1 MPSPIEGNEGP
12 RTGGDA
18 RKNPAAKRARGEK
31 GGTLPDAGTGV
42 AASAEPGKVISGIGW
57 NFVGMIAGSVAGFL
71 SSILL
76 ARFLMPHDYGNL
88 ALTLS
93 VLNVLVI
100 ISAQGFEFA
109 LNKYI
114 PVLITEQRTGAIL
127 HLVKRLTLYKVVLA
141 LVLSI
146 VIFAVA
152 DLLAGS
158 LFRKADLAP
167 YLRILSLMV
176 VPYSLDPI
184 YRGLLT
190 GFYRQKFI
198 NLLDAG
204 VKGLYLVLAA
214 TVLLL
219 QYGVAGVLYV
229 SLLAQVVLVLLAA
242 RKGLAAIP
250 PGKHTGASPDLG
262 KVLRYSFYLY
272 VFSIMNFVLGQQLDM
287 IMIGALIPDINQVA
301 FYTIAYSFSYT
312 SLSFLSL
319 VLGGGIT
326 LTYFSELYAKKDLQ
340 GLRRSYIVMFEYL
353 FVYIIPVGV
362 IGAVLAPSILYIIF
376 GEAYA
381 GTVVVNLL
389 TLYFPVM
396 IFLKFGGVTSTFMGA
411 MDQEKKL
418 VTSRAIFGAT
428 NIVLNF
434 LLIPPM
440 GAFGALIGTGVA
452 SILGLGYESF
462 VVHRCLRPRYPVRFL
477 GRIVCIALVSG
488 AAAFGLRLVMERLA
502 EGLGYGQMGRSLL
515 VLGGAGIGWIAITF
529 ALFVLLKPLSPETV
543 EVIGKVPIPFK
554 DRLMWIIR
562 S

>member
-1 MPSPIEGNEGP
+1 MPSPIEGDKGP
-12 RTGGDA
+12 RTGGNA
-18 RKNPAAKRARGEK
+18 RDSTGAARAQGEK
-31 GGTLPDAGTGV
+31 GGPAPDAGAG
-42 AASAEPGKVISGIGW
+42 AAAPAEPGKVISGIGW

-100 ISAQGFEFA
+100 IGALGFEFA

-114 PVLITEQRTGAIL
+114 PVLVTEQRAGAIL
-127 HLVKRLTLYKVVLA
+127 QLVTRLTIYKVALA
-141 LVLSI
+141 LALSVL
-146 VIFAVA
+146 IFAVA

-158 LFRKADLAP
+158 VFRKADLAP

-176 VPYSLDPI
+176 VPYSLEPV

-214 TVLLL
+214 GVLLL

-242 RKGLAAIP
+242 RKGLSAIP
-250 PGKHTGASPDLG
+250 PGKHTGGAPDLG

-287 IMIGALIPDINQVA
+287 IMIGALLPDVKQVA

-312 SLSFLSL
+312 SLSFFSL

-326 LTYFSELYAKKDLQ
+326 LTYFSELYAKKDLE
-340 GLRRSYIVMFEYL
+340 GLRRSYTVMFEYL

-362 IGAVLAPSILYIIF
+362 IGAVLAPSILYMIF

-418 VTSRAIFGAT
+418 VTSRGIFGAT

-440 GAFGALIGTGVA
+440 GAFGALVGTGVA
-452 SILGLGYESF
+452 SMLGLAYESS
-462 VVHRCLRPRYPVRFL
+462 VVHRCLGPRYPVRFL
-477 GRIVCIALVSG
+477 GRIVCISLVSG
-488 AAAFGLRLVMERLA
+488 AAAFGIRLAMERLA
-502 EGLGYGQMGRSLL
+502 GSLGYGQMGQSIL
-515 VLGGAGIGWIAITF
+515 VLGGAGIGWILITF
-529 ALFVLLKPLSPETV
+529 ALFVALKPLSPETV
-543 EVIGKVPIPFK
+543 EVIEKVPIPFK
-554 DRLMWIIR
+554 NRLLWIIR
-562 S
+562 N